1 MQFDHE
7 EHSLGFILNTTASLI
22 KRVMSTHMKPLDLTP
37 EQFGALMQLSMRD
50 GISQKK
56 LAEVMYKDQPTVGKI
71 IEKLESK
78 GWVRREPDPADRRAF
93 VLRLT
98 EEADSKRADLQAYSD
113 QMYVQALDGV
123 TQEEFKELIRIINK
137 INRNLVK

>member
-7 EHSLGFILNTTASLI
+7 EHSLGFILNTTTSLI
-22 KRVMSTHMKPLDLTP
+22 KRVMSAHMKQHDLTP
-37 EQFGALMQLSMRD
+37 EQFGVLMQLRMRD

-78 GWVRREPDPADRRAF
+78 GWVRREADPADRRAF

-98 EEADSKRADLQAYSD
+98 DEASRKQNELQALSD
-113 QMYVQALDGV
+113 QMYIQAMEGV